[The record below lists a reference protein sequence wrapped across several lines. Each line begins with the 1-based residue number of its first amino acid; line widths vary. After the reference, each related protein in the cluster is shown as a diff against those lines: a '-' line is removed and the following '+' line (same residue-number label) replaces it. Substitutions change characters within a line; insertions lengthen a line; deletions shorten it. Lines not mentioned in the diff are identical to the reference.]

1 MKQIFSFLGIML
13 LAILGHAQGSFL
25 GIPYH
30 HVKAYKLDGG
40 YEAPRP
46 DNGINVTNW
55 MSKRLVSIMTQAET
69 FQTAGQ
75 SNCGFSDKVIF
86 FNAEN
91 QELASVSFGM
101 ECGRFAISAN
111 VSGRNTATD
120 LSEAGIDA
128 IYEVLEEVYINLKPG
143 IPKDTKKIT
152 HTVEDGDSW
161 TSIAT
166 DYNTTIALLCAANNK
181 KAYMKL
187 KKGMKLIVYEGV
199 KYYAYPSTKPKAT
212 SPASTPTSP
221 TIHTVEAKE
230 TLYAIAKKYNTTVAA
245 LQNLNALTGND
256 IKIGQVLKIGK

>member
-1 MKQIFSFLGIML
+1 ML
-13 LAILGHAQGSFL
+13 LAIWGHAQGSFL

-30 HVKAYKLDGG
+30 HVKAYKLDAG
-40 YEAPRP
+40 YEAPTP
-46 DNGINVTNW
+46 DNGVNVTNW
-55 MSKRLVSIMTQAET
+55 MSKRLVSIMSQAET

-75 SNCGFSDKVIF
+75 TNCGFSDKVIF

-91 QELASVSFGM
+91 QELAAVSFGM

-128 IYEVLEEVYINLKPG
+128 IYEVLEDVYINLKPVL
-143 IPKDTKKIT
+143 PKGVKKIT
-152 HTVEDGDSW
+152 HEVEEGDSW

-166 DYNTTIALLCAANNK
+166 DYNTTIALICAANNK

-199 KYYAYPSTKPKAT
+199 KYYVYPSAKPKVT
-212 SPASTPTSP
+212 TPAPSSSTTPTP
-221 TIHTVEAKE
+221 ATTHTVQAKE
-230 TLYAIAKKYNTTVAA
+230 TLYAIAKKYNTTVAT
-245 LQNLNALTGND
+245 LQNLNGLTGNE
-256 IKIGQVLKIGK
+256 IKIGQVLKVRK